1 LKLIRRKNKKIVSLN
16 EIIMQLKKENC
27 ISDDAKDVLLE
38 SFGKHRNLIDWF
50 DQQIG
55 QKKLGKKVSK
65 KYSPEVRQFALFLHF
80 FSTKAI

>member
-1 LKLIRRKNKKIVSLN
+1 
-16 EIIMQLKKENC
+16 MQLKKENC

-55 QKKLGKKVSK
+55 QKKIRKESFK
-65 KYSPEVRQFALFLHF
+65 EVFSGSSAICFIPPFLFY
-80 FSTKAI
+80 